1 MYYLKRIE
9 LPNGR
14 IIESVERV
22 DGEVSVSMGL
32 DHPEYLA
39 WLAEGNAPEPWEAPN
54 AD

>member
-1 MYYLKRIE
+1 MYYLKHIE

-14 IIESVERV
+14 IVESVERV
-22 DGEVSVSMGL
+22 AGEVSVSMSL

-39 WLAEGNAPEPWEAPN
+39 WLAEGNTPEPWEAPN